1 MKYELTI
8 KNNENPK
15 AVMISKTFT
24 SKKKAFEYAEKL
36 FAIVGLPE
44 TRINIYQ
51 IDKNI
56 EKLIYTNT
64 K

>member
-1 MKYELTI
+1 MKYEMTI

-15 AVMISKTFT
+15 AMMISKTFT
-24 SKKKAFEYAEKL
+24 SKKKAIEYAEKL
-36 FAIVGLPE
+36 FNLIGLPE

-51 IDKNI
+51 VNKGIQ
-56 EKLIYTNT
+56 KLIFTNT